1 LSLSIGTIVSTQLQT
16 AYINPENLSPGE
28 IVSKNERYFS
38 KEQVEKLST
47 LPNIFLILGFTAAAL
62 QAISILMIFEK
73 KSDRK
78 SMSFFNRKKKKT
90 KEEQERADKA
100 DDKQK
105 AEIAEIMNDRHP
117 NSIGIE

>member
-1 LSLSIGTIVSTQLQT
+1 M
-16 AYINPENLSPGE
+16 
-28 IVSKNERYFS
+28 SKNERYFS